1 MQKLVLSKFRK
12 EFKYVFITRSFTCI
26 KVRQAA
32 VPGQGEF
39 DPSVLSQQAT
49 GSHPGEIQNTQ
60 VAVQSRQP
68 GALRGTDI
76 AGKAIGHHVGR
87 GAQINHG
94 G

>member
-1 MQKLVLSKFRK
+1 MSLLQEALHALQ
-12 EFKYVFITRSFTCI
+12 
-26 KVRQAA
+26 VRQAA